1 MQQVPSARNIPAK
14 PLIPHETTNRLRL
27 GYTYTYYIYK
37 TSIPLRVKR
46 RGMLIIFRMNGQSG

>member
-27 GYTYTYYIYK
+27 GYTYTYYIYIK
-37 TSIPLRVKR
+37 QASP
-46 RGMLIIFRMNGQSG
+46 SG

>member
-1 MQQVPSARNIPAK
+1 MQQGPSARNIVAE
-14 PLIPHETTNRLRL
+14 PLTPRGTTNRLRL
-27 GYTYTYYIYK
+27 GYTYYIYK